1 MWSLTQPTS
10 IYTHTSTL
18 RYWLAHLVLSREF
31 SKPFDRGGA
40 GDTIP
45 ASLPLFCLVP
55 KPSVSTSLEPP
66 AYRLLHVATSLARA
80 SADGFPTPTF
90 RSIATCRPPCACRST
105 MSSAAATEALPSL
118 TTAPTLGELA
128 TAPAATTLSR
138 PWPRSAGNA
147 NSESRTRT
155 RARTNG
161 IHSRSEQK
169 ARARRDGVGFATS
182 WQRRGSVDIRGRS
195 VAAVLL
201 SADGCKR

>member
-1 MWSLTQPTS
+1 MTRSPPLYRSFASFPNRLSLDIARTQPIASFTWRQVS
-10 IYTHTSTL
+10 P
-18 RYWLAHLVLSREF
+18 AH
-31 SKPFDRGGA
+31 
-40 GDTIP
+40 
-45 ASLPLFCLVP
+45 
-55 KPSVSTSLEPP
+55 PP
-66 AYRLLHVATSLARA
+66 TA
-80 SADGFPTPTF
+80 FPTPTF

-161 IHSRSEQK
+161 IRSRSEQK